1 MRWLKAALWVLVPLT
16 ILTAVGYGIGWGK
29 CEWYGYQTERSIKYS
44 GSIGCMVKTSNG
56 WAPVREMRS
65 ELD

>member
-1 MRWLKAALWVLVPLT
+1 MRHTKALLVVLAFFT
-16 ILTAVGYGIGWGK
+16 IVFGVAYGMGWGK
-29 CEWYGYQTERSIKYS
+29 CEWYGYQTERTVKFS

-56 WAPVREMRS
+56 WAPRAEMRS

>member
-1 MRWLKAALWVLVPLT
+1 MSGKVVALVVAILLSAVLLVSYL
-16 ILTAVGYGIGWGK
+16 IGWGK
-29 CEWYGYQTERSIKYS
+29 CEWYGYQTERTVRFS

-56 WAPVREMRS
+56 WAPRSEMRS

>member
-1 MRWLKAALWVLVPLT
+1 MKAGLVVLAFFLIVF
-16 ILTAVGYGIGWGK
+16 AVTYAVGWGK

>member
-1 MRWLKAALWVLVPLT
+1 MRGVKALLIVLAFFLFVFA
-16 ILTAVGYGIGWGK
+16 IGYVMGWGK

>member
-1 MRWLKAALWVLVPLT
+1 MRHLKAALVVLVFFL
-16 ILTAVGYGIGWGK
+16 IVFGVSYAWGWGK
-29 CEWYGYQTERSIKYS
+29 CEWYGYQTERTIKFS

-56 WAPVREMRS
+56 WAPRSEMRS

>member
-1 MRWLKAALWVLVPLT
+1 VRNGKVVLPILILVLV
-16 ILTAVGYGIGWGK
+16 IVAVGYGIGWSK
-29 CEWYGYQTERSIKYS
+29 CEWYGYQTERNVRFS

-56 WAPVREMRS
+56 WAPRSEMRS